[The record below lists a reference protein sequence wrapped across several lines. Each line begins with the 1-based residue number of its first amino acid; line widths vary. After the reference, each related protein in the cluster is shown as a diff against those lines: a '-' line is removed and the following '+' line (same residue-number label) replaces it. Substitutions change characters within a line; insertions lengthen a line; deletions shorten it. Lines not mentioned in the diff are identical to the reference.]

1 MSEKLAGTLVFAT
14 SAAVLVLEI
23 LAGRL
28 LAPYAGVTLE
38 TFTAIIGVVLAGI
51 ALGTWIGG
59 RMADTRPHPSSL
71 LGPTLVIGGALA
83 ACAVPIVRV
92 LGPPIGSAG
101 IGGLVLLTALSML
114 PGTAVL
120 SAVSP
125 VVVKTVLSDL
135 AETGAT
141 VGRISALG
149 TAGAIFGT
157 FASGFLLVAAFP
169 TPEIIVGL
177 AVMLVAAGIWLAF
190 RFRPAGRSSAMLP
203 AIAVA
208 VVAGALTAFS
218 NGPCDV
224 ETAYFCASDVPDP
237 QGSGGSF
244 LVLDTV
250 THAFID
256 PDDPTHLRFTSTRMF
271 AAAIEAMTTG
281 PVEAIHIGGGGFTM
295 PSWLTATRPGSRNVV
310 LELDATLVD
319 YVFET
324 WSPTPVDEILVGDA
338 RTSLGRAGGGF
349 DVAIG
354 DAFGGLAV
362 PWHLTTV
369 EFLGEISDALDTEGF
384 YVMNIIDHGEFDF
397 LRAKV
402 ATTSAV
408 FPHTALVT
416 LPERFEAGGNFMI
429 VGSKVPI
436 AAEGIAESAAAL
448 GLDVTVTTGDDLDS
462 FVGDARVLTDDYA
475 PVDQLLQPH

>member
-1 MSEKLAGTLVFAT
+1 MSDKLAGSLVFAT

-28 LAPYAGVTLE
+28 LAPYFGVTLE

-59 RMADTRPHPSSL
+59 RLADNRPQPATL
-71 LGPTLVIGGALA
+71 LGPTVMVGGALA

-92 LGPPIGSAG
+92 LGPL
-101 IGGLVLLTALSML
+101 IGGSGIAGLILLTALSML
-114 PGTAVL
+114 PSTAVL

-125 VVVKTVLSDL
+125 IVVKTVLADL
-135 AETGAT
+135 ARTGVT

-157 FASGFLLVAAFP
+157 FTSGFLLVATFP
-169 TPEIIVGL
+169 TPEIIAGLAVGLLGAGLWLSIRFRRSSPSPTMFPAVAVGL
-177 AVMLVAAGIWLAF
+177 AATLLTLAA
-190 RFRPAGRSSAMLP
+190 
-203 AIAVA
+203 
-208 VVAGALTAFS
+208 

-224 ETAYFCASDVPDP
+224 ETAYFCASAVADTDGT
-237 QGSGGSF
+237 GSY

-256 PDDPTHLRFTSTRMF
+256 NDDPTRLRFTSTRMF
-271 AAAIEAMTTG
+271 ASAIDAMTDG
-281 PVEAIHIGGGGFTM
+281 AINAIHIGGGGFTM

-310 LELDATLVD
+310 LELDPALVD
-319 YVFET
+319 FVYET
-324 WSPTPVDEILVGDA
+324 WGPAPVDQVITGDA
-338 RTSLGRAGGGF
+338 RISLGQAGSGF

-369 EFLGEISDALDTEGF
+369 EFLDDIFDALDVDGF
-384 YVMNIIDHGEFDF
+384 YIMNIIDHGSFDF
-397 LRAKV
+397 LRAKI
-402 ATTSAV
+402 ATTAEA
-408 FPHTALVT
+408 FPFIALVT
-416 LPERFEAGGNFMI
+416 LPERFDVGGNFMI

-436 AAEGIAESAAAL
+436 PAGEIVERAAD
-448 GLDVTVTTGDDLDS
+448 LDLAVTVTTGESLQS
-462 FVGDARVLTDDYA
+462 FVGDARVLTDDHA
-475 PVDQLLQPH
+475 PVDQLLSTS